1 MNGSLGRISAIARKE
16 LRQIVRDKR
25 NIVFV
30 LGMPVFMLVLFA
42 YALSFDVRN
51 VPTVM
56 VDQDH
61 TPQSRQFADTV
72 AHSGFFL
79 IRANLQT
86 EEQVG
91 RAFDDGTARAAV
103 VIARG
108 FGDTVAGGGKGRV
121 AVLLDGS
128 EPNSAQL
135 GQSYANAISRIWGGQ
150 VAAVGLERQGVS
162 AGRFGGVEPHIRMW
176 YNPEAKSSA
185 FLVPGLIIVI
195 IMIVTVLQ
203 TATSL
208 VREEDSGTLE
218 QLLVSPLKRWE
229 LVVGKVSPW
238 IALVAIDVVVITAF
252 AVFVIGIPF
261 RGSLIL
267 FGVGSALFLLCC
279 LALGIFISAIASSV
293 EVANQIAIIISFLP
307 AFMLSGFVFPLANI
321 PVLLQWVSYLFPARY
336 MIVISR
342 AEFLKGTGFN
352 ILWPEFAALAVY
364 AVVALALAT
373 VAYRNKLR

>member
-1 MNGSLGRISAIARKE
+1 VNGSLGRISAIARKE
-16 LRQIVRDKR
+16 FRQITRDR
-25 NIVFV
+25 RSLVFA

-51 VPTVM
+51 VPTVL

-61 TPQSRQFADTV
+61 TPMSRQFADTV

-79 IRANLQT
+79 VKANLQT
-86 EEQVG
+86 ETQVEQ
-91 RAFDDGTARAAV
+91 AFDTGAARAAV

-108 FGDTVAGGGKGRV
+108 FGDQIAAGRKGRV
-121 AVLLDGS
+121 ALLLDGS

-135 GQSYANAISRIWGGQ
+135 GQSYGNAIAQLWGSQ
-150 VAAVGLERQGVS
+150 ITIQGLEAQGVQP
-162 AGRFGGVEPHIRMW
+162 GRFGGVQPSIRMW

-185 FLVPGLIIVI
+185 FLVPGLIVVI

-229 LVVGKVSPW
+229 LVVGKVTPW
-238 IALVAIDVVVITAF
+238 VALAAIDIVVITLL

-261 RGSLIL
+261 RGSVVL
-267 FGVGSALFLLCC
+267 FGVGSALFLLCA
-279 LALGIFISAIASSV
+279 LALGIFISAIANSV
-293 EVANQIAIIISFLP
+293 EVANQIAIIVSFLP

-321 PVLLQWVSYLFPARY
+321 PVVLQWASYLFPARY

-342 AEFLKGTGFN
+342 AEFLKGTGLD
-352 ILWPEFAALAVY
+352 ILWPQFAALAIY
-364 AVVALALAT
+364 AVVALTLAT

>member
-1 MNGSLGRISAIARKE
+1 VNGSLGRISAIARKE

-25 NIVFV
+25 SLVFS

-61 TPQSRQFADTV
+61 TPTSRQFADTV

-79 IRANLQT
+79 VTENLQT
-86 EEQVG
+86 EKQVDA
-91 RAFDDGTARAAV
+91 AFDTGAARAAV
-103 VIARG
+103 VVAPG
-108 FGDTVAGGGKGRV
+108 FGDRIASGRKGRV

-135 GQSYANAISRIWGGQ
+135 GQSYANAISRIWGSNITFQ
-150 VAAVGLERQGVS
+150 GLEAAGAQP
-162 AGRFGGVEPHIRMW
+162 GRFGGVQPSIRMW

-185 FLVPGLIIVI
+185 FLVPGLLVVI

-229 LVVGKVSPW
+229 LVVGKVTPW
-238 IALVAIDVVVITAF
+238 VALAAIDVVVITLL

-261 RGSLIL
+261 RGSILL
-267 FGVGSALFLLCC
+267 FGVGSALFLLCA

-293 EVANQIAIIISFLP
+293 EVANQIAIIVSFLP

-321 PVLLQWVSYLFPARY
+321 PTVLQWVSFLFPARY
-336 MIVISR
+336 MVVIARS
-342 AEFLKGTGFN
+342 EFLKGSGFE
-352 ILWPEFAALAVY
+352 ILWPQFAALAIY
-364 AVVALALAT
+364 AVVALTLAT

>member
-1 MNGSLGRISAIARKE
+1 MNGSLGRVAAIARKE
-16 LRQIVRDKR
+16 LRQITRDPR
-25 NIVFV
+25 TLVFA

-51 VPTVM
+51 VATVM
-56 VDQDH
+56 VDQDN
-61 TPQSRQFADTV
+61 TPASRQFSETV

-79 IRANLQT
+79 IEANLQT
-86 EEQVG
+86 QQQVD
-91 RAFDDGTARAAV
+91 RAFDTGAARAAV

-108 FGDTVAGGGKGRV
+108 FGDQMASGRKGRV

-135 GQSYANAISRIWGGQ
+135 GQSYGNAIAQIWGSNIAIQ
-150 VAAVGLERQGVS
+150 GLESQGVL
-162 AGRFGGVEPHIRMW
+162 AGRFGGVQPHLRIW

-185 FLVPGLIIVI
+185 FLVPGLIVVI

-229 LVVGKVSPW
+229 LVVGKVAPW
-238 IALVAIDVVVITAF
+238 VALAAIDVVVISLL
-252 AVFVIGIPF
+252 AVFVIGVPF
-261 RGSLIL
+261 RGSVLL
-267 FGVGSALFLLCC
+267 FGVGSALFLLCA

-293 EVANQIAIIISFLP
+293 EVANQIAIIVSFLP

-321 PVLLQWVSYLFPARY
+321 PQVLQWASYLFPARY

-342 AEFLKGTGFN
+342 AEFLKGTGLD
-352 ILWPEFAALAVY
+352 ILWPQFAALAVY
-364 AVVALALAT
+364 AVLALTLAT